1 VSASPLASIS
11 AMIREL
17 LKMLEDAEQGKIGR
31 NAVLKALDQLED
43 QVDAIIMQMAPE
55 RITDERFEA
64 AVSSLRKIAKG
75 FYKLSKLIV
84 AERYSEAIRMLTVLR
99 ERLRDCFRTMTFIK
113 AGAPTPLVLQFSP
126 TTSLYPPEVLLQR
139 SPGAT
144 QLYNLLARRGEADI
158 AEVAK
163 ELGLSADA
171 LNEAI
176 NTLVGLGFVKLLLT
190 PDGRWKLRV
199 VR

>member
-1 VSASPLASIS
+1 
-11 AMIREL
+11 MIREL